1 VTPPRVAMIA
11 ILVGL
16 SQASSAWSDTT
27 LTFQG
32 SHGVPSG
39 AVYISAGKVRLE
51 SAGQVGAGYA
61 VYDGARRMLRAVDE
75 RHREYYQA
83 DESTAAQLQGL
94 ISYGQQALGL
104 LQGQTQELS
113 PSQRQAVEEQLA
125 RWGLS
130 GLVQRGERPRPH
142 VVGTPAT
149 RTVNGIPCR
158 VYRIIQGPGE
168 VGEVCDADPG
178 DVPVSAADFRTFKSL
193 ASFARELAQH
203 AGPLLHRFNGDAWA
217 YALESLQGLPIAA
230 TDVATGGSARLTNVS
245 HGALAQSLFLIP
257 DGYRRAELPGLL
269 PSGG

>member
-1 VTPPRVAMIA
+1 
-11 ILVGL
+11 
-16 SQASSAWSDTT
+16 
-27 LTFQG
+27 
-32 SHGVPSG
+32 
-39 AVYISAGKVRLE
+39 
-51 SAGQVGAGYA
+51 
-61 VYDGARRMLRAVDE
+61 MLRAVDQ

-130 GLVQRGERPRPH
+130 GLVQRGEVTHPH
-142 VVGTPAT
+142 VVGTSAT
-149 RTVNGIPCR
+149 GTVNGIPCR
-158 VYRIIQGPGE
+158 VYRIIQGPDE
-168 VGEVCDADPG
+168 VGEVCDADPETRSRS
-178 DVPVSAADFRTFKSL
+178 PPRTLEPSSPSR
-193 ASFARELAQH
+193 ASPGRLAQH
-203 AGPLLHRFNGDAWA
+203 AGPLLHRFKGDAWA

-230 TDVATGGSARLTNVS
+230 TDVATGGSARLANVS